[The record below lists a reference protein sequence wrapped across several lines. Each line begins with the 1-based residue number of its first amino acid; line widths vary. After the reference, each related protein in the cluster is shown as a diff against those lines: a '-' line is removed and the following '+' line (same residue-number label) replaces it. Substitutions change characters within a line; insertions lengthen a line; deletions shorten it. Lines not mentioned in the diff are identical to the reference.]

1 MFGWDRLG
9 LYPWWWKFEE
19 RAHQINQ
26 GSLDRPGLFWE
37 QFERNKY
44 MYKCQNKVIFF
55 NGKSDITL
63 EINGENIITVFIQKS
78 IAILELKE
86 KKFVYFYHT
95 TEESN
100 KQG

>member
-1 MFGWDRLG
+1 
-9 LYPWWWKFEE
+9 
-19 RAHQINQ
+19 
-26 GSLDRPGLFWE
+26 
-37 QFERNKY
+37 

-63 EINGENIITVFIQKS
+63 EINGENIVAVFIQKS

-95 TEESN
+95 TDEQN
-100 KQG
+100 KQGHGHFRHQVEGYSSKISKNLEP

>member
-1 MFGWDRLG
+1 
-9 LYPWWWKFEE
+9 
-19 RAHQINQ
+19 
-26 GSLDRPGLFWE
+26 
-37 QFERNKY
+37 

-63 EINGENIITVFIQKS
+63 EINGENIVTVFIQKS

-95 TEESN
+95 TDEQN
-100 KQG
+100 KQGLGHFELTVVSLPFHRWYP

>member
-1 MFGWDRLG
+1 MV
-9 LYPWWWKFEE
+9 
-19 RAHQINQ
+19 H
-26 GSLDRPGLFWE
+26 GSPDGPGRECFCE
-37 QFERNKY
+37 HIERNKY

-63 EINGENIITVFIQKS
+63 EINGENIVTIFIQKS

-100 KQG
+100 KQGWVTSAT

>member
-1 MFGWDRLG
+1 
-9 LYPWWWKFEE
+9 
-19 RAHQINQ
+19 
-26 GSLDRPGLFWE
+26 
-37 QFERNKY
+37 

-100 KQG
+100 KQGQVTSGQDTYLVVEPEVENDWL